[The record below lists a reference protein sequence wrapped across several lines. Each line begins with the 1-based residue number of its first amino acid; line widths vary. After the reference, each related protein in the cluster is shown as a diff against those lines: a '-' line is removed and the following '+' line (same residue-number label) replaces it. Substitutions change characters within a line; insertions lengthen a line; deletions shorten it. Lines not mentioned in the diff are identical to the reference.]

1 MAVNVVMY
9 VKSHALV
16 LGVHNEVDVF
26 TMTSTTT
33 GTQYNNSSNL
43 RV

>member
-16 LGVHNEVDVF
+16 LGVRNEVDVF
-26 TMTSTTT
+26 TMTNMTT
-33 GTQYNNSSNL
+33 GTWYNNSSNL
-43 RV
+43 H